1 MRKSRRL
8 GNTWNNQKCKE
19 SHFQKVAKPTKERVA
34 TFSVT

>member
-19 SHFQKVAKPTKERVA
+19 SHFQKNKGVS
-34 TFSVT
+34 F